1 MHPATIKKTA
11 HMHEILVLM
20 NTELSLKTERTCEM
34 RYSYAFGFKV
44 YLYEK
49 CLGFPFNTKSFGS

>member
-1 MHPATIKKTA
+1 MS
-11 HMHEILVLM
+11 
-20 NTELSLKTERTCEM
+20 TELSLQNEGTCEM

-49 CLGFPFNTKSFGS
+49 CSGLLFNISPQFVVLVDL

>member
-1 MHPATIKKTA
+1 
-11 HMHEILVLM
+11 MHEILVLM